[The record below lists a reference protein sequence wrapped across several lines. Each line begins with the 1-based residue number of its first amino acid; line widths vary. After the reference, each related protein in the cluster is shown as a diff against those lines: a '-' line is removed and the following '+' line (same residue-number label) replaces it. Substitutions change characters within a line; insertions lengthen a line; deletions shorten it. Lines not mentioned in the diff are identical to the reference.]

1 MEELQYSII
10 YALIRPE
17 IDERISVGIIFCQD
31 EKIDVRY
38 SNAKLRAVKGL
49 LSSVEYCSL
58 RKLLV
63 SLAVSNALAS
73 VSQIDYLSRYSNN
86 LLSVSERR
94 TVRMSGS
101 LSKDK
106 LYKLYVYDSSRRW

>member
-17 IDERISVGIIFCQD
+17 IGERVSVGIIFCQE
-31 EKIDVRY
+31 EKMEMRY

-49 LSSVEYCSL
+49 LSSVEYCAL
-58 RKLLV
+58 RKMLV
-63 SLAVSNALAS
+63 SCSASKALTS

-86 LLSVSERR
+86 LLSVSERH

-106 LYKLYVYDSSRRW
+106 LYKLYVYDSSRRR

>member
-38 SNAKLRAVKGL
+38 SN
-49 LSSVEYCSL
+49 
-58 RKLLV
+58 
-63 SLAVSNALAS
+63 
-73 VSQIDYLSRYSNN
+73 N

-106 LYKLYVYDSSRRW
+106 LYKLYVYDSSRHRIVRTPSMS

>member
-17 IDERISVGIIFCQD
+17 IDERVSVGIIFFQD
-31 EKIDVRY
+31 EKIDV
-38 SNAKLRAVKGL
+38 
-49 LSSVEYCSL
+49 
-58 RKLLV
+58 
-63 SLAVSNALAS
+63 
-73 VSQIDYLSRYSNN
+73 RYSNN
-86 LLSVSERR
+86 LLSVSERC